1 MTNILSLQGLPVEK
15 GPTTDGVMASSHS
28 YSACSTVSTS
38 C

>member
-1 MTNILSLQGLPVEK
+1 MTNILSLQGLPVDK
-15 GPTTDGVMASSHS
+15 GPNQDGVMASSQT